1 MGLRKNALGA
11 AAAAAC
17 LALVVAGCSGG
28 SGNDEPTKGGAAT
41 GDSAEPATIRVML
54 WGNDQDITSIKDA
67 AAGFATAHPE
77 VTVEWETGDCAVDFA
92 PCKTLVAGGNMPDVV
107 VAGSWVYYQG
117 ARDGVFA
124 DVTPYFEASGTSRD
138 DFTPSILDAMTDSD
152 GKLYGLP
159 MGYNIQSL
167 FYNKDMF
174 DAAGLDYP
182 PADGSYTY
190 DDLREWA
197 AKLTLDKSG
206 HDASDPAF
214 DADQIEQYGYFN
226 YAAAP
231 IEPGYG
237 PVLAAF
243 GGGILG
249 GDERNVCTAESEGTV
264 EGFQWLQDVMW
275 QDHSAITPQLQQEE
289 PGAARWVRGQVAMQQ
304 GSHEQVAAVQAQNPE
319 LNYGIAA
326 LPAGPAGNATL
337 AQIHIWAMSDKSEV
351 KDAAWEFIHYM
362 ATDGAGKQMA
372 LIPAYQDVAE
382 GPAFAQA
389 EGEPADVVAAQ
400 IEPAGW
406 ELTYTNVDPSVVWTA
421 VASQDGIAPAIEDI
435 IMNRKPAAEAL
446 AGVCGSRIEPLL
458 AAAK

>member
-1 MGLRKNALGA
+1 MGLRKKALGA
-11 AAAAAC
+11 AAAATG
-17 LALVVAGCSGG
+17 LALIVAGCSGG
-28 SGNDEPTKGGAAT
+28 SGSDQPTTGSATGGA
-41 GDSAEPATIRVML
+41 GEPATIRVML

-77 VTVEWETGDCAVDFA
+77 ITVSWESGDCAVDFA

-124 DVTPYFEASGTSRD
+124 DVTSYLDASGTSRD
-138 DFTPSILDAMTDSD
+138 DFTPAIIDALTDKD

-174 DAAGLDYP
+174 DEAGLAYP
-182 PADGSYTY
+182 PADGSYSY
-190 DDLREWA
+190 DDLRAWA
-197 AKLTLDKSG
+197 AKLTLDKAG
-206 HDASDPAF
+206 HDATDPAF
-214 DADQIEQYGYFN
+214 DANQIEQYGYFN

-249 GDERNVCTAESEGTV
+249 GDQRNVCTAESEGTIA
-264 EGFQWLQDVMW
+264 GFQWLQDVMW
-275 QDHSAITPQLQQEE
+275 KDHSAITPQLQQEE
-289 PGAARWVRGQVAMQQ
+289 PGAARWVRGQVAMEQ
-304 GSHEQVAAVQAQNPE
+304 GSHEQVAAVQAQNPG
-319 LNYGIAA
+319 LHYGIAA
-326 LPAGPAGNATL
+326 LPKGPAGNATL
-337 AQIHIWAMSDKSEV
+337 AQIHVWAMSQTSEV

-372 LIPAYQDVAE
+372 LIPAYKDVAE

-389 EGEPADVVAAQ
+389 DGEPADVVAAQ
-400 IEPAGW
+400 ITPAGW
-406 ELTYTNVDPSVVWTA
+406 PLTYTNVDPSVVWTA
-421 VASQDGIAPAIEDI
+421 VSSQDGIAPAIEDI
-435 IMNRKPAAEAL
+435 IMDRTSAADAL
-446 AGVCGSRIEPLL
+446 SGICASRIDPLL
-458 AAAK
+458 QAAG